1 MATFYKNLLEEEDY
15 SWLSTDSPKKPQRNR
30 AGTRAEGDHP
40 LPADPEAK
48 RQGMYGYYGDLYCP
62 NCQEMFDFIFVEFEK
77 RYPEFLSAWKEIIM
91 QEMDEDVMLCPR
103 CGLRN
108 LELV

>member
-1 MATFYKNLLEEEDY
+1 MATFYNHLLEEDDY
-15 SWLSTDSPKKPQRNR
+15 SWLSTDSPRLQTNR
-30 AGTRAEGDHP
+30 AGTKPECDLP
-40 LPADPEAK
+40 LLADPEPK

-91 QEMDEDVMLCPR
+91 KEMDEDVMLCPR

-108 LELV
+108 LELL

>member
-1 MATFYKNLLEEEDY
+1 
-15 SWLSTDSPKKPQRNR
+15 
-30 AGTRAEGDHP
+30 
-40 LPADPEAK
+40 
-48 RQGMYGYYGDLYCP
+48 MYGYYGDLYCP

-91 QEMDEDVMLCPR
+91 REMDEDVVRCPR

>member
-1 MATFYKNLLEEEDY
+1 MATFYKHLMEEDDN
-15 SWLSTDSPKKPQRNR
+15 SWLSTESPEFQRNR
-30 AGTRAEGDHP
+30 TVTKPECDHP
-40 LPADPEAK
+40 ILADPEVK
-48 RQGMYGYYGDLYCP
+48 KQGMYGYYGDLYCP
-62 NCQEMFDFIFVEFEK
+62 TCHEMFDFIFIEFET

-91 QEMDEDVMLCPR
+91 KEMDEDVMLCPR

>member
-1 MATFYKNLLEEEDY
+1 MATFYKHLLEEDDY
-15 SWLSTDSPKKPQRNR
+15 SWLSTDSPKLQTNR
-30 AGTRAEGDHP
+30 AGTKPECGLP
-40 LPADPEAK
+40 LLADPEPK

-91 QEMDEDVMLCPR
+91 NEMDEDVMLCPR

>member
-1 MATFYKNLLEEEDY
+1 MATFYKHFLEEGDN
-15 SWLSTDSPKKPQRNR
+15 SWLSTESPTLERNPARRRPECSHPVIADAEVKK
-30 AGTRAEGDHP
+30 E
-40 LPADPEAK
+40 
-48 RQGMYGYYGDLYCP
+48 GMYGYYGDLYCP

-77 RYPEFLSAWKEIIM
+77 RYPEFLSSWKEIILK
-91 QEMDEDVMLCPR
+91 EMEEDVMLCPR

>member
-1 MATFYKNLLEEEDY
+1 MATFYKHLREESDY
-15 SWLSTDSPKKPQRNR
+15 SWLSTDSPEPQRNR
-30 AGTRAEGDHP
+30 AATGPECNHPILAE
-40 LPADPEAK
+40 PEAK

-91 QEMDEDVMLCPR
+91 REMDEDVMLCPR
-103 CGLRN
+103 CGQRN

>member
-1 MATFYKNLLEEEDY
+1 MATFYKHLLEEDDY
-15 SWLSTDSPKKPQRNR
+15 SWLSTDSPTLQRNR
-30 AGTRAEGDHP
+30 AGTGPEGNHP
-40 LPADPEAK
+40 ILADPEAK
-48 RQGMYGYYGDLYCP
+48 RQGTYGYYGDLYCP

-91 QEMDEDVMLCPR
+91 KEMDEDVMLCPR
-103 CGLRN
+103 CGHRN

>member
-1 MATFYKNLLEEEDY
+1 MATFYKHPMEEDDY
-15 SWLSTDSPKKPQRNR
+15 SWLSADSCGFERNR
-30 AGTRAEGDHP
+30 AGTGLECGHP
-40 LPADPEAK
+40 IFVDEEAK

-62 NCQEMFDFIFVEFEK
+62 DCQEMFDFIFVEFEK
-77 RYPEFLSAWKEIIM
+77 RYPAFLSAWREIIM

-103 CGLRN
+103 CGRKN

>member
-1 MATFYKNLLEEEDY
+1 MASFYKNLLEEGDN
-15 SWLSTDSPKKPQRNR
+15 SWLTTESPKLERNR
-30 AGTRAEGDHP
+30 AGTRPECDHP
-40 LPADPEAK
+40 IPPDPEAK

-62 NCQEMFDFIFVEFEK
+62 NCREMFDFIFVEFEK
-77 RYPEFLSAWKEIIM
+77 RHPAFLSAWKEIIM
-91 QEMDEDVMLCPR
+91 KEMDEDVMRCPR

>member
-1 MATFYKNLLEEEDY
+1 MATFFKNLLEEGEN
-15 SWLSTDSPKKPQRNR
+15 SWLSTESSEFQRNPVVKKP
-30 AGTRAEGDHP
+30 ECDHP
-40 LPADPEAK
+40 ILADPEVK
-48 RQGMYGYYGDLYCP
+48 RPGMYGYYGDLYCP

-91 QEMDEDVMLCPR
+91 REMDEDVVRCPR

>member
-1 MATFYKNLLEEEDY
+1 MATFYKNLLEEGDN
-15 SWLSTDSPKKPQRNR
+15 SWLSAESPKLERNR
-30 AGTRAEGDHP
+30 AGTRPACNHP
-40 LPADPEAK
+40 FLPDQEAK

>member
-1 MATFYKNLLEEEDY
+1 MASFYKNLLEEGDN
-15 SWLSTDSPKKPQRNR
+15 SWLSTESSKLERNR
-30 AGTRAEGDHP
+30 AGTRPECDHP
-40 LPADPEAK
+40 IPPDPEAK

-62 NCQEMFDFIFVEFEK
+62 NCREMFDFIFVEFEK
-77 RYPEFLSAWKEIIM
+77 RHPAFLSAWKEIIM
-91 QEMDEDVMLCPR
+91 KEMDEDVMRCPR

>member
-1 MATFYKNLLEEEDY
+1 MATFYKHVMEEGDN
-15 SWLSTDSPKKPQRNR
+15 SRLSTESPEFRRNR
-30 AGTRAEGDHP
+30 ASTKPECDHP
-40 LPADPEAK
+40 ILADPEVK
-48 RQGMYGYYGDLYCP
+48 KQGMYGYYGDLYCP

-91 QEMDEDVMLCPR
+91 KEMDEDVMLCPR
-103 CGLRN
+103 CGRRN